1 MTFRIDSPQSEN
13 PGTGDI
19 PVVETR
25 GLSVTFHTMHG
36 DVQAVRG
43 VDLTIRRGEV
53 CGLVGES
60 GAGKSALMRTIA
72 DVQPYGTHCTVE
84 GEMFIDGVDFRALKP
99 RERRRFVSDKV
110 GLIFQDPLRSLNPS
124 YRIGTQ
130 LTESLTNAAD
140 RLSRADRR
148 ERGLRMLKATGFN
161 NPKDVWSRYPSQLS
175 GGQRQRIGIGAAAI
189 ARPPLLIG
197 DEPTTAL
204 DTTVQRQVLDVL
216 DDIRAKSNSAFL
228 LVTHDID
235 VAAER
240 CDLIAVMR
248 HGVIVETGPVEQI
261 IEHPRNPYTRALLAC
276 KPKLDGPWLRRLP
289 TVDMEMKT
297 ADGGESKSSGGENHD

>member
-1 MTFRIDSPQSEN
+1 MNSY
-13 PGTGDI
+13 
-19 PVVETR
+19 
-25 GLSVTFHTMHG
+25 
-36 DVQAVRG
+36 
-43 VDLTIRRGEV
+43 
-53 CGLVGES
+53 
-60 GAGKSALMRTIA
+60 
-72 DVQPYGTHCTVE
+72 PYE
-84 GEMFIDGVDFRALKP
+84 
-99 RERRRFVSDKV
+99 
-110 GLIFQDPLRSLNPS
+110 
-124 YRIGTQ
+124 
-130 LTESLTNAAD
+130 
-140 RLSRADRR
+140 
-148 ERGLRMLKATGFN
+148 
-161 NPKDVWSRYPSQLS
+161 LS
-175 GGQRQRIGIGAAAI
+175 GGMWQRVII
-189 ARPPLLIG
+189 AMAVCCKPKLIIA

-240 CDLIAVMR
+240 CDIIAVMR

-276 KPKLDGPWLRRLP
+276 KPKLDGPRLRRLP